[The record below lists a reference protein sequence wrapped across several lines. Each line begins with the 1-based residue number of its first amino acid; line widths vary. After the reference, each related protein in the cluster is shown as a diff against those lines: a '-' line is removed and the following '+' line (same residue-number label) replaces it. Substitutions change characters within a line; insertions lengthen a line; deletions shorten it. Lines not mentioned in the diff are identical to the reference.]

1 VPFSFV
7 ACLLCSCFSGASLSF
22 RQPKEILIDSD
33 KLTLHGLSQYYINLE
48 ENQKTRKLTDLMDI
62 LEFNQVVIF
71 VRDKRR
77 AASLNKILVE
87 SKFPSVVLHADM
99 TTDDRIGTYNKF
111 KKYEARILVTTDLA
125 ARGLDI
131 ERVNIVFNYDFPLEP
146 DTYLHRVGRAGRFGN
161 KGMAIS
167 FISTTVDPTGKV
179 NDGDIFGKVQARFAT
194 KVLPLPDE
202 IDLTSYMPKPGVKEQ
217 YDE

>member
-1 VPFSFV
+1 V
-7 ACLLCSCFSGASLSF
+7 LLTLK
-22 RQPKEILIDSD
+22 QPKVILIDFD
-33 KLTLHGLSQYYINLE
+33 KLTLHGLRQYYINLE

-71 VRDKRR
+71 VRDQRR
-77 AASLNKILVE
+77 AQSLNKILVE
-87 SKFPSVVLHADM
+87 SKFPSVCLHSSM
-99 TTDDRIGTYNKF
+99 PTDQRIATYNKF
-111 KKYEARILVTTDLA
+111 KKFESRILVTTDLA

-131 ERVNIVFNYDFPLEP
+131 ERVNIVFNYDFPVEP

-167 FISTTVDPTGKV
+167 FISTTVDPAGKI
-179 NDGDIFGKVQARFAT
+179 NDGDVFSQVQARFAT

-217 YDE
+217 FDD